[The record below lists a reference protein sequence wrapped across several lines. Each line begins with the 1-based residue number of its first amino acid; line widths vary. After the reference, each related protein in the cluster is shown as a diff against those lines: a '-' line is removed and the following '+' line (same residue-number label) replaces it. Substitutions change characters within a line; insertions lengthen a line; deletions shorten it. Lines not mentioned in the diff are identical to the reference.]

1 VGGPNAQIF
10 SPPYLF
16 AGTRPTIASA
26 PTSAG
31 YGQTVF
37 VGTPDAASITK
48 VTLLREASV
57 THTNSMSQSFQ
68 SLSFTTTSTGLNV
81 TMPANA
87 NIAPPGYYL
96 LFILNSSGVPSV
108 ANIVQMS
115 TTAASVGTVTGKV
128 TNTAGAPISGASV
141 SSGGNGAITGSDG
154 VYTLQLPDGTAT
166 LTAALAGYQNASE
179 SVTVTAGQTTQA
191 ATLQMQ
197 PVSPGN
203 VTGSVVNSAGT
214 GLSGASV
221 AAGGLTTTTAADGS
235 YALND
240 LPAGSTT
247 IKASLTGFQSGSTT
261 VTVVAATTTAA
272 PAITLVSGS
281 GSITGS
287 IKTTAGAA
295 IAGASVGFG
304 GGTATTDANGNYT
317 LTGVPVGTVQLVA
330 SASGFQSVTQSVT
343 VTGGNT
349 STANFTLTAAASTG
363 TVTGKIT
370 NASTGGLV
378 ASATVSWSG
387 GSTTSNT
394 SGIYTLTNVTAGTQ
408 NITAVKTGYLSRTLA
423 VGVTG
428 GATSTLNIPIATAGK
443 ISVKVVTSGGAVVS
457 GATVTIKGGVIATTV
472 SGSSSSTGLFT
483 TNWIPIGTYT
493 VTVAKSGFTT
503 QSKTASV
510 SSGVTT
516 SLTFTGF

>member
-1 VGGPNAQIF
+1 VGSIIQV
-10 SPPYLF
+10 
-16 AGTRPTIASA
+16 SA
-26 PTSAG
+26 
-31 YGQTVF
+31 
-37 VGTPDAASITK
+37 
-48 VTLLREASV
+48 
-57 THTNSMSQSFQ
+57 
-68 SLSFTTTSTGLNV
+68 
-81 TMPANA
+81 
-87 NIAPPGYYL
+87 
-96 LFILNSSGVPSV
+96 
-108 ANIVQMS
+108 
-115 TTAASVGTVTGKV
+115 TAASVGTITGKV

-154 VYTLQLPDGTAT
+154 GYTLQVPGGTST
-166 LTAALAGYQNASE
+166 LTAALAGYQSASE
-179 SVTVTAGQTTQA
+179 SVTVTAGQSTQA
-191 ATLQMQ
+191 ATLQIQ
-197 PVSPGN
+197 PLNPGN
-203 VTGSVVNSAGT
+203 VTGSVVNGSGQ
-214 GLSGASV
+214 GLSGATV
-221 AAGGLTTTTAADGS
+221 TAAGLTTSTAADGS
-235 YALND
+235 YALNN
-240 LPAGSTT
+240 LPAGQTT
-247 IKASLTGFQSGSTT
+247 IKASLTGFQSGSAT

-287 IKTTAGAA
+287 VKTTAGAA
-295 IAGASVGFG
+295 IAGASVGYG
-304 GGTATTDANGNYT
+304 GGTAITDANGNYT

-343 VTGGNT
+343 VSGGAT
-349 STANFTLTAAASTG
+349 STANFTLAAGAATG

-370 NASTGGLV
+370 NASSGAIVTG
-378 ASATVSWSG
+378 ATVSWSG

-443 ISVKVVTSGGAVVS
+443 ISVKVVTSSGAAVS
-457 GATVTIKGGVIATTV
+457 GATITIKGGVIATTV

-483 TNWIPIGTYT
+483 TNWIPVGTYT

-503 QSKTASV
+503 QSKTTSV